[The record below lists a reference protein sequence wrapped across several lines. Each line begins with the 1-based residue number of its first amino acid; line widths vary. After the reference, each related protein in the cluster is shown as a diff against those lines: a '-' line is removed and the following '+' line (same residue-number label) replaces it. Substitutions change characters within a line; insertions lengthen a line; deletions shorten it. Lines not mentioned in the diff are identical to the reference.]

1 MWQTLVKIMPD
12 PSKETTLES
21 IIPKVGKSS
30 VLDRKLL
37 RIVSTLSAFVHGTNQ
52 VLGNLASIL
61 QDSDDDGVCRLTD
74 EVNGV
79 NEFATDMLDKLSI
92 RFPKR
97 LVLVKTIK
105 AAEFLLRLERELIRV
120 NTERGLIQ
128 HAVAEQVQE
137 IIERTMKRLNQSPF
151 AFITEV
157 QGSLNG
163 RESARI
169 DEAVLES
176 VEVEASGTEDRALS
190 RRRSRMRVNE
200 FNLMNVEES
209 S

>member
-12 PSKETTLES
+12 PSRETTLES
-21 IIPKVGKSS
+21 VIPKVGKSS

-37 RIVSTLSAFVHGTNQ
+37 MIVSILSAFVHGTNQ
-52 VLGNLASIL
+52 VLGNLAPIFKGA
-61 QDSDDDGVCRLTD
+61 DDDRLARLTD
-74 EVNGV
+74 EVNEV
-79 NEFATDMLDKLSI
+79 NDFATDMLDELSS
-92 RFPKR
+92 RFSKR

-128 HAVAEQVQE
+128 HAVAEQLQE
-137 IIERTMKRLNQSPF
+137 ILERTMKRLNLTPF

-157 QGSLNG
+157 QGSLDLEN
-163 RESARI
+163 E
-169 DEAVLES
+169 EVVLET
-176 VEVEASGTEDRALS
+176 VEVGSLAVPRVID

-200 FNLMNVEES
+200 FDALNVESES
-209 S
+209 SA